1 MKRQREDPMSY
12 LGGDLVDIAE
22 DDYRQLTK
30 AERNSLRKAN
40 NKKWKLTDRKVSS
53 GKDPCPRHTLY
64 YKAQIPDLRDEE
76 EWRAFQTA
84 LVDPLP
90 VSFRIGGGC
99 PAVVENTFR
108 KRMATEFNKF
118 SGHYVEVD
126 GRVLTENIVK
136 PVSWAD
142 SGSGSAGGSC
152 TVWQVSADSATLAK
166 NPGFQVLS
174 GLLRREVALGNIV
187 RQVRKWVDSHSFFT
201 TYPLFMR
208 NGDSRNQL
216 KLVLWMK
223 IVLFI

>member
-1 MKRQREDPMSY
+1 MKRQREDPLSY
-12 LGGDLVDIAE
+12 LGGDLVGVADE
-22 DDYRQLTK
+22 DDDRQLTK
-30 AERNSLRKAN
+30 AQRNSRRKAN

-64 YKAQIPDLRDEE
+64 YKAQIPELRDEE

-99 PAVVENTFR
+99 SAIVDHTFR

-126 GRVLTENIVK
+126 GQVLTENIVK
-136 PVSWAD
+136 CVSWAG
-142 SGSGSAGGSC
+142 GSGSERGE

-166 NPGFQVLS
+166 NPGFHVLS

-187 RQVRKWVDSHSFFT
+187 RQVSE
-201 TYPLFMR
+201 
-208 NGDSRNQL
+208 
-216 KLVLWMK
+216 
-223 IVLFI
+223 

>member
-1 MKRQREDPMSY
+1 MKRQREDPLSD
-12 LGGDLVDIAE
+12 LGGDLVTE
-22 DDYRQLTK
+22 DDDRELTK
-30 AERNSLRKAN
+30 AERNSRRKMN

-64 YKAQIPDLRDEE
+64 YKAQIPELRDEE
-76 EWRAFQTA
+76 EWKSFQTA

-99 PAVVENTFR
+99 SAIVEHAFR
-108 KRMATEFNKF
+108 KRMASEFNKF

-136 PVSWAD
+136 PVSWAGGN
-142 SGSGSAGGSC
+142 GSGTDTGRGH
-152 TVWQVSADSATLAK
+152 TVWQVCADSATLAK

-187 RQVRKWVDSHSFFT
+187 RQVSSRGVKSSGVDGELVSRSLVT
-201 TYPLFMR
+201 TPC
-208 NGDSRNQL
+208 GGGTEPNQ
-216 KLVLWMK
+216 
-223 IVLFI
+223 